1 MMEATFRLLNL
12 ELCRAIIEY
21 GIRRFTDSV
30 MQVPS
35 MAERIH
41 DATSLDHVESTTVAD
56 QYGINDRAISSMMI
70 IRFGVS
76 R

>member
-1 MMEATFRLLNL
+1 
-12 ELCRAIIEY
+12 
-21 GIRRFTDSV
+21 
-30 MQVPS
+30 

-41 DATSLDHVESTTVAD
+41 DATSLDHVESTNVAD
-56 QYGINDRAISSMMI
+56 QYGINGLAISSMMI